1 MGKFGIELVKLAA
14 TIAVAFTAVHATARG
29 IEATE
34 RKLGKAKMPRMPRYG
49 RRKKAVAKS

>member
-49 RRKKAVAKS
+49 RRKKAAAKS